1 MDAFPAHN
9 PLPLRTLPLI
19 QWGGPT
25 ANIFVLNDTVPLA
38 S

>member
-1 MDAFPAHN
+1 MGFFSAHN

-25 ANIFVLNDTVPLA
+25 ANKFVQNDTVPLA